1 MTHVHY
7 KFSSKLSYDTAV
19 FDGPH
24 ITLRD
29 LKKQIMCRER
39 LRSGDCDLQIT
50 NAQSKQEYTDDEGL
64 IPKGCSVIV
73 RRIPIS
79 GGKSSSGSKTHN
91 IDRSVT
97 QLQHAYEVVKAM
109 DAQTSSSTLHFFS
122 KMTNLADADVS
133 EEDKIK
139 VLQNQSAYDSMNYSK
154 KFGTVLPAN
163 YTCYRCGNTGHH
175 IRNCPTSGQDKN
187 FEAPLRIKK
196 SSGIPRSFMVEV
208 DDPSVKGAMLTNCG
222 RYAIPAIDAEA
233 YAIGKKEKPP
243 FFPEEKPKSEVVEDP
258 VPDELLCLICHDLLS
273 DAVVIPCC
281 GNSYCDD
288 CIRTTLLDSEE
299 HVCPTCS
306 QSDVSPDTL
315 IANKFLRQAVNNF
328 KKERGFSKNP
338 SIICGTSQNPTPTPS
353 PVPTPPPPPV
363 QSQPQLPQQ
372 PTCSQQDSPLH
383 SPEVEDTPPLSGNPP
398 AATGPTSPC
407 NKLPTSLQT
416 EQSCL
421 ETPDKEAEGETQD
434 DSAAAAAAAPP
445 SVLVSDKDPAAPS
458 QLKTLVEHT
467 AVAELPQTVSVE
479 QQQSPL
485 GPAAPP
491 PCWGRSF
498 PSSGCP
504 TGGWSESQQP
514 TSSPSSAYTATPPP
528 PLFPSPLFHTFL
540 SAHQSH
546 SSYPPGYPPP
556 TTPIWTLPC
565 PQGAPLPSL
574 CSTTSSI
581 PALVPKEWYRHQRE
595 KERSP
600 HRGST
605 HSHSSS
611 RSHSKSS
618 KSKTSRSYSSSKS
631 RSRSRSR
638 SQGRSRPRSPY
649 SRHRD
654 LHTRSNPSY
663 SYGYRRSP
671 TPSSSSSPHV
681 GHNPRSKS
689 PSEHRKNRQHSRHHT
704 KKSASSSY
712 GSARRGERS
721 GWEAGGSGASSTS
734 SHYAHDSNRRSGLE
748 LETERYLQWKKEYK
762 EWCEK
767 YFSSYVGPF
776 HQLPLPF
783 INLPPP
789 PQWEGSKYHS
799 HANLDPRYRNTARTH
814 GRSPPSQ
821 SSSDSRSPPSHSS
834 SDSHSTASQSSSD
847 SRSPPSHTSNNIRSP
862 PSQSSSDSRSTPS
875 EDRAELKACQQQ
887 KVDHL
892 PITFT
897 KGSKEME
904 LQDISKDD
912 KQVIIRDVE
921 GLSPIKYKQRKTQK
935 HNGGREEES
944 SSPAAADSTDDN
956 RKDERGHDTGPHA
969 CKDGPLVK
977 DEATFQSTLKPDKSL
992 DKGFVRSR
1000 GKGDLEEKKER
1011 RKGKDSDS
1019 RQDVERRHKIKSSKG
1034 ADRVDSDRYRNPG
1047 GRKAPDLSSE
1057 KNRKRKGESPEKKE
1071 ACKDESPNL
1080 FDKRKQN
1087 IEQKKESKPWPLRE
1101 KDIWEGRITVKP
1113 QKKISINI
1121 NLDGK
1126 RKEEK
1131 TEKQESIIGQS
1142 EDEMQKTG
1150 DVENKLNR
1158 GDTEVEV
1165 NEKKEPSREKEEKIK
1180 PDEGEPRQLWEKDTI
1195 RNDKRGMWVTIAGEE
1210 ENVREKKDED
1220 IDLWHCAPRGAKE
1233 EKEGTNQMEERDERR
1248 SMTGKEEKE
1257 ERVRKESRW
1266 QEEMEEFVQN
1276 SEKERTEGEG
1286 RCEENR
1292 ANLPEAPMEGVK
1304 MRKEEGGEL
1313 KFKSQRSSNDSHHDR
1328 PNSNMM
1334 DEDSCGDCQE
1344 KLTMVKTL
1352 EEFIQDRA
1360 VEMEDQLALIQV
1372 PGSKWKK
1379 EESGEEVE
1387 NEVTPT
1393 DRETEGQNE
1402 QKRQRSVDTKKDRDR
1417 EKGKDE
1423 EQERS
1428 LDRSLAPSAG
1438 KDTSD
1443 GTWCA
1448 DRERERGMEMEQGR
1462 ERERGRDR
1470 QKETKRSKERTRE
1483 EERGRDRGRERGHSS
1498 SASVQQKNLPSSS
1511 HFSQHSMSQDMEKR
1525 ERQQGGDHK
1534 KSSASSHPGGKHSCS
1549 GSRERRAAEMP
1560 DKHAHKTQRDTSLD
1574 PKRKDK
1580 NYQSHRD
1587 SSGSRHQDRPAG
1599 THHSSEFPSVLF
1611 PSKSSSPKPSQPR
1624 MSIPGLKL
1632 KQDRSRNEIKDEK
1645 EWTRNKMERE
1655 AEAERGTLWSY
1666 EDDKLSAGIKW
1677 EELEEGERPS
1687 SSSSASQ
1694 DGSKDD
1700 RRKRKKKRK
1709 EQKME
1714 TSQAGPEPLEDW
1726 EHKKKLRRSK
1736 DGREEEGGG
1745 EGDDRE
1751 TTSGERMTTT
1761 TSAAQLYRHGGK

>member
-29 LKKQIMCRER
+29 LKKQIMARER

-50 NAQSKQEYTDDEGL
+50 NAQSKEEYTDDEGL

-73 RRIPIS
+73 RRIPII
-79 GGKSSSGSKTHN
+79 GGKSGSSNKTHHK
-91 IDRSVT
+91 DRSVT

-109 DAQTSSSTLHFFS
+109 DAQASSSTLHFFS

-139 VLQNQSAYDSMNYSK
+139 VLQNQSAYDTVNYSK

-222 RYAIPAIDAEA
+222 RYAVAAIDAEA

-243 FFPEEKPKSEVVEDP
+243 FFQTDKPKSEVEEDP
-258 VPDELLCLICHDLLS
+258 IPDELLCLICHDLLS

-315 IANKFLRQAVNNF
+315 IANKFLRQAVNTF
-328 KKERGFSKNP
+328 KKERGQSKTL
-338 SIICGTSQNPTPTPS
+338 SVKCDTSQSQNPSPTPS
-353 PVPTPPPPPV
+353 PVRTPPRPPV
-363 QSQPQLPQQ
+363 QSLPQLPQE

-383 SPEVEDTPPLSGNPP
+383 CPEVEDTPPLSGNPP
-398 AATGPTSPC
+398 ASTGPTSPC
-407 NKLPTSLQT
+407 NKLSTSLQT

-421 ETPDKEAEGETQD
+421 ETPDREAEGETQD
-434 DSAAAAAAAPP
+434 DSAAAAATTTPP
-445 SVLVSDKDPAAPS
+445 SVLLSDKDPAAAPS
-458 QLKTLVEHT
+458 QLMPLVEHT
-467 AVAELPQTVSVE
+467 TVAEPPPMVTVE
-479 QQQSPL
+479 LQQSPL
-485 GPAAPP
+485 GPVPRHPP
-491 PCWGRSF
+491 PSSCWSGAF
-498 PSSGCP
+498 PPSGCP
-504 TGGWSESQQP
+504 PGGWSESQQLMP
-514 TSSPSSAYTATPPP
+514 SPCSAYTAPPP
-528 PLFPSPLFHTFL
+528 PLFPSPLFHTYL

-546 SSYPPGYPPP
+546 TSYPPGYPPP
-556 TTPIWTLPC
+556 ATPIWTLPC

-574 CSTTSSI
+574 CSSTSTI

-595 KERSP
+595 TKERSP
-600 HRGST
+600 HRGPT
-605 HSHSSS
+605 HRHSSS
-611 RSHSKSS
+611 RSQSKSS
-618 KSKTSRSYSSSKS
+618 KSKSSRSYSSSKS

-654 LHTRSNPSY
+654 LQTRSTPSY

-681 GHNPRSKS
+681 GHHSRSKS
-689 PSEHRKNRQHSRHHT
+689 PSDHRKNRHHSRHHT

-712 GSARRGERS
+712 GSAPRGERS
-721 GWEAGGSGASSTS
+721 GREDGGFGASLTS
-734 SHYAHDSNRRSGLE
+734 SPYAHHSNQRSGLE

-767 YFSSYVGPF
+767 YFNSYVGPF

-789 PQWEGSKYHS
+789 PQWEGSKFPS
-799 HANLDPRYRNTARTH
+799 HANLDSRFRHAARTH

-834 SDSHSTASQSSSD
+834 SDSRSTASQSSSD
-847 SRSPPSHTSNNIRSP
+847 SRSPPSHTSNNSRSP

-875 EDRAELKACQQQ
+875 EDGAVLKACQQQ

-897 KGSKEME
+897 KGSKEVE
-904 LQDISKDD
+904 LQETSKDD
-912 KQVIIRDVE
+912 KKVIIRDVE
-921 GLSPIKYKQRKTQK
+921 DLSPIKYKQRKTQK
-935 HNGGREEES
+935 HGEGRGEES

-956 RKDERGHDTGPHA
+956 RKDERGHDPA
-969 CKDGPLVK
+969 CKDGTLVR
-977 DEATFQSTLKPDKSL
+977 DEATFQSTLKPDKPL
-992 DKGFVRSR
+992 DKDCVRSR
-1000 GKGDLEEKKER
+1000 EKGDLEEKKGR
-1011 RKGKDSDS
+1011 RRGKDSDS
-1019 RQDVERRHKIKSSKG
+1019 RQDAERRHRMKSSRG
-1034 ADRVDSDRYRNPG
+1034 ADRADSDRYRHTRD
-1047 GRKAPDLSSE
+1047 RKAPDLSSE
-1057 KNRKRKGESPEKKE
+1057 KNRKRKGETPEKKE
-1071 ACKDESPNL
+1071 TCKDESPDL
-1080 FDKRKQN
+1080 IEKKKQN
-1087 IEQKKESKPWPLRE
+1087 IEQKKESKPWPLKE

-1121 NLDGK
+1121 NLDVK
-1126 RKEEK
+1126 KKEEK
-1131 TEKQESIIGQS
+1131 TENQESIIGKS
-1142 EDEMQKTG
+1142 EDEMEKTCDG
-1150 DVENKLNR
+1150 EEKLNR

-1165 NEKKEPSREKEEKIK
+1165 NEKKKSSREKEEKIK
-1180 PDEGEPRQLWEKDTI
+1180 PDDGEPRQLSEKAAI
-1195 RNDKRGMWVTIAGEE
+1195 RNDKRGMWVTIAAEE
-1210 ENVREKKDED
+1210 ENVGEKKDED
-1220 IDLWHCAPRGAKE
+1220 FDSWHCAPRGPE
-1233 EKEGTNQMEERDERR
+1233 EGKNLMEEGDERR
-1248 SMTGKEEKE
+1248 SMTGKDEKE
-1257 ERVRKESRW
+1257 ERVR
-1266 QEEMEEFVQN
+1266 FVQI
-1276 SEKERTEGEG
+1276 SQKERTEGEST
-1286 RCEENR
+1286 CEEIR
-1292 ANLPEAPMEGVK
+1292 GNLPEALMEGVK
-1304 MRKEEGGEL
+1304 TRVRKEEGDEM
-1313 KFKSQRSSNDSHHDR
+1313 KVTPQRSSNESHHDG
-1328 PNSNMM
+1328 PNSIMM
-1334 DEDSCGDCQE
+1334 DDNSSCEDSQE
-1344 KLTMVKTL
+1344 KWTVVKAL
-1352 EEFIQDRA
+1352 EENIQARA
-1360 VEMEDQLALIQV
+1360 VEDQLVLVQV
-1372 PGSKWKK
+1372 PRSKWEK
-1379 EESGEEVE
+1379 EESGEEVKAPDPRPVVLPPPL
-1387 NEVTPT
+1387 VTPT
-1393 DRETEGQNE
+1393 DRETEGQE
-1402 QKRQRSVDTKKDRDR
+1402 RQRSVDTKKDRDR
-1417 EKGKDE
+1417 QKGKDE
-1423 EQERS
+1423 EPERS
-1428 LDRSLAPSAG
+1428 LDRSLAPSSG

-1448 DRERERGMEMEQGR
+1448 DRERERGMEMEQWR
-1462 ERERGRDR
+1462 DRERGRDR

-1498 SASVQQKNLPSSS
+1498 SASVQKKNLPSSS
-1511 HFSQHSMSQDMEKR
+1511 HFSQHSMSQDTER
-1525 ERQQGGDHK
+1525 RGRQQGGDHDHK
-1534 KSSASSHPGGKHSCS
+1534 RSSTSSHPGGKHSGS
-1549 GSRERRAAEMP
+1549 GSRDRRAVEMP
-1560 DKHAHKTQRDTSLD
+1560 DKHTHKTQRDTSLD

-1580 NYQSHRD
+1580 NYHGHRE
-1587 SSGSRHQDRPAG
+1587 SSGSRHQDRAAG
-1599 THHSSEFPSVLF
+1599 TQLSSEFPSLPF
-1611 PSKSSSPKPSQPR
+1611 PSESSSPKPR
-1624 MSIPGLKL
+1624 MSSPGLKL
-1632 KQDRSRNEIKDEK
+1632 KQDRSRNESKEAK
-1645 EWTRNKMERE
+1645 EWTGNKVERV
-1655 AEAERGTLWSY
+1655 AEAEGGSLWR
-1666 EDDKLSAGIKW
+1666 DVDQQLSQEIKW

-1709 EQKME
+1709 EQTGE
-1714 TSQAGPEPLEDW
+1714 TSQAGPEPLEDC
-1726 EHKKKLRRSK
+1726 ELKKHKKKSRRSM
-1736 DGREEEGGG
+1736 DGREEEEEGGG
-1745 EGDDRE
+1745 EGEDDHAKRC
-1751 TTSGERMTTT
+1751 
-1761 TSAAQLYRHGGK
+1761 SAPSS